1 MTRRTSIGNIAIG
14 RWRNRKERGAALLT
28 VLLLVAVMAV
38 ISATAVERL
47 TLTTR
52 LAASSG
58 IAGQARQAQLAAES
72 LALRRIDTQLRG
84 QRSQLTL
91 EGGWYDKPF
100 SLPLPGGGAA
110 ELRLTDGGNCF
121 NVNSLVSDSA
131 IAGRVVRPFAIEQ
144 FVALMEGIGIAKG
157 EAQHIAFSA
166 TDWIDPD
173 QNTLGNG
180 AEDNAYAGYRTPD
193 GPMSDAEEL
202 RAVSGV
208 TPAIWARL
216 KPWVCALPTDD
227 LSPVNPNTLLP
238 EQAPI
243 VMMLIPG
250 KLEPAQA
257 RALIAQRPASGY
269 GRVERFWSP
278 LTAEGITP
286 PEATTESVK
295 LTSRWFR
302 LRSRIQ
308 IGDVTFRWSSLID
321 TGNGTQPARVVR
333 RSWGPEE

>member
-1 MTRRTSIGNIAIG
+1 MTDPRSTPSHNP
-14 RWRNRKERGAALLT
+14 KERGAALLT

-58 IAGQARQAQLAAES
+58 IAGQARQAQLAAE
-72 LALRRIDTQLRG
+72 AMAVRRIQTQLAG
-84 QRSQLTL
+84 NRSQLTL
-91 EGGWYDKPF
+91 DGGWHDKPF
-100 SLPLPGGGAA
+100 TLPLPGGGNA
-110 ELRLTDGGNCF
+110 ELRLSDGGNCF
-121 NVNSLVSDSA
+121 NINSLIEHSEQ
-131 IAGRVVRPFAIEQ
+131 AGPVLRPFAAEQ
-144 FVALMEGIGIAKG
+144 FAALMTALGIARG
-157 EAQHIAFSA
+157 DAEHIAFSA
-166 TDWIDPD
+166 ADWIDPD
-173 QNTLGNG
+173 QNTLPNG
-180 AEDNAYAGYRTPD
+180 AEDNAYSGYRTPD
-193 GPMSDAEEL
+193 GPMSDPGEL
-202 RAVSGV
+202 RNVAGV

-216 KPWVCALPTDD
+216 EPWVCALPTDD

-243 VMMLIPG
+243 LMMLVPG
-250 KLEPAQA
+250 KLDAGKA
-257 RALIAQRPASGY
+257 RALISQRPAGGY
-269 GRVERFWSP
+269 GRAERFWQP
-278 LTAEGITP
+278 LTTEGITP
-286 PEATTESVK
+286 NDAAAQSVK

-321 TGNGTQPARVVR
+321 AGDGTQPARVAR